1 MRLRNVQAVACLAAA
16 VLLSPWLAAQQPG
29 AAHPEMLVSSE
40 WLAKHLKDPNLVIL
54 HVAEK
59 KADFNRGHIPG
70 ARYLSTDDFV
80 TGDAAELPSPQQ
92 LQDVFQ
98 KLGVSDNSR
107 IVIYTTAWWP
117 MAARAYYT
125 LDYLGLGDRT
135 SLLDGGIEHWT
146 AEKRPVT
153 TQEFVPAPGG
163 KLAPHIHEEVRA
175 SLADAK
181 KASATE
187 SGNELLVDAR
197 PERRYT
203 SGHLPGAARVYWQ
216 ETLVDP
222 KDDPVMLSPEKLRAL
237 FASRGIK
244 PGEKLITYCEVG
256 LQASHM
262 YFVAKYLGYN
272 AAMYDGSFH
281 EWSMIN
287 GLPLVKGDSP
297 R

>member
-1 MRLRNVQAVACLAAA
+1 MRVRSFHSVRLMAVALLVSVA
-16 VLLSPWLAAQQPG
+16 VGAQQQPP

-40 WLAKHLKDPNLVIL
+40 WLSQHLSDPNLVIL

-59 KADFNRGHIPG
+59 KSDFNRGHIPG
-70 ARYLSTDDFV
+70 ARYLATDDFV
-80 TGDAAELPSPQQ
+80 EGDVAELPSAEH
-92 LQDVFQ
+92 LRAIFQ

-125 LDYLGLGDRT
+125 LDYLGLGDQT

-146 AEKRPVT
+146 AEKRPVS
-153 TQEFVPAPGG
+153 QGQSSAVPG
-163 KLAPHIHEEVRA
+163 KLTLHVHEEVRA
-175 SLADAK
+175 NLADAK
-181 KASATE
+181 KASAADSAKT
-187 SGNELLVDAR
+187 LLVDAR

-203 SGHLPGAARVYWQ
+203 AGHLPGATRIYWQ
-216 ETLVDP
+216 ETLSDP
-222 KDDPVMLSPEKLRAL
+222 KDDPVMIPPEKLRAL
-237 FASRGIK
+237 FAARGIK
-244 PGEKLITYCEVG
+244 PGQKLITYCEIG

-281 EWSMIN
+281 EWSMVN
-287 GLPLVKGDSP
+287 GLPLVKGDF
-297 R
+297 RR

>member
-1 MRLRNVQAVACLAAA
+1 MRLGKFQVIAIVTA
-16 VLLSPWLAAQQPG
+16 LLTISSSVSAQQPG
-29 AAHPEMLVSSE
+29 AAHPEMLVSTE
-40 WLAKHLKDPNLVIL
+40 WLAQHLKDPNLVIL

-59 KADFNRGHIPG
+59 KSDFNRGHIPG
-70 ARYLSTDDFV
+70 AHYLATDDFIE
-80 TGDAAELPSPQQ
+80 GDVAELPSPQH

-98 KLGVSDNSR
+98 KLGISNNSR

-117 MAARAYYT
+117 IAARAYYT

-146 AEKRPVT
+146 AQKRPVS
-153 TQEFVPAPGG
+153 QEESPAVSG
-163 KLAPHIHEEVRA
+163 KLAPHVHEEVRA
-175 SLADAK
+175 TLEQAR
-181 KASATE
+181 KASMPQAQDT
-187 SGNELLVDAR
+187 LLLDAR

-203 SGHLPGAARVYWQ
+203 AGHLPGATRVYWQ

-222 KDDPVMLSPEKLRAL
+222 KDDPVLLSPDKLRAL

-244 PGEKLITYCEVG
+244 PGQKLITYCEIG

-281 EWSMIN
+281 DWSMIN

>member
-1 MRLRNVQAVACLAAA
+1 MRSRMFHAVVATVLFMLLGRA
-16 VLLSPWLAAQQPG
+16 VAQQPG

-40 WLAKHLKDPNLVIL
+40 WLAQHLKDPNLVIL

-59 KADFNRGHIPG
+59 RSDFNAGHIPG
-70 ARYLSTDDFV
+70 AQFLATDDFI
-80 TGDAAELPSPQQ
+80 TGEDAELSSPQR
-92 LQDVFQ
+92 LQQVFER
-98 KLGVSDNSR
+98 LGVGSNSH

-125 LDYLGLGDRT
+125 LDYLGLGEQA
-135 SLLDGGIEHWT
+135 SLLDGGIEHWKAQKRSVSQET
-146 AEKRPVT
+146 A
-153 TQEFVPAPGG
+153 PASKGDFT
-163 KLAPHIHEEVRA
+163 PHIHEEVRA
-175 SLADAK
+175 SIGEAK
-181 KASATE
+181 KASAPD
-187 SGNELLVDAR
+187 SRDELLLDAR

-203 SGHLPGAARVYWQ
+203 SGHLPGAVRVYWQ

-222 KDDPVMLSPEKLRAL
+222 KNNPLLLPPKKLRAL

-244 PGEKLITYCEVG
+244 PGEKVVTYCEIG

-287 GLPLVKGDSP
+287 SLPLVKGDSP

>member
-1 MRLRNVQAVACLAAA
+1 MRLPGIHAVAFLAVVAFFSGVA
-16 VLLSPWLAAQQPG
+16 PAQQPG
-29 AAHPEMLVSSE
+29 AAHPEMLVSSN
-40 WLAKHLKDPNLVIL
+40 WLAEHLKDPNLVVL

-59 KADFNRGHIPG
+59 KSDFDRGHIPG

-80 TGDAAELPSPQQ
+80 AGDDAELPGPQQ

-98 KLGVSDNSR
+98 KLGISNNSR

-146 AEKRPVT
+146 AQKRPVT
-153 TQEFVPAPGG
+153 QEESQAASG
-163 KLAPHIHEEVRA
+163 KFTPHVREEVRA
-175 SLADAK
+175 SLAEAK
-181 KASATE
+181 KVSESQASDA
-187 SGNELLVDAR
+187 LLLDAR
-197 PERRYT
+197 PQRRYT
-203 SGHLPGAARVYWQ
+203 AGHLPGAARLYWQ
-216 ETLVDP
+216 ETLLDP
-222 KDDPVMLSPEKLRAL
+222 KDDPLLLSPEKLRAL
-237 FASRGIK
+237 FAARGIK
-244 PGEKLITYCEVG
+244 PGQKLITYCEVG

-281 EWSMIN
+281 EWSMMN

>member
-1 MRLRNVQAVACLAAA
+1 MRFRNSQVVAFLAAA
-16 VLLSPWLAAQQPG
+16 LLFSPWLAAQQQG

-40 WLAKHLKDPNLVIL
+40 WLAKHLKDPNLLIL

-59 KADFNRGHIPG
+59 KSDFDRGHLPG

-92 LQDVFQ
+92 LQDLFQ
-98 KLGVSDNSR
+98 KLGVSDNSHV
-107 IVIYTTAWWP
+107 VIYTTAWWP

-153 TQEFVPAPGG
+153 QESSSAPIG
-163 KLAPHIHEEVRA
+163 KLTPHIHEEVRA
-175 SLADAK
+175 TLQDAK

-187 SGNELLVDAR
+187 SGNVLLVDSR
-197 PERRYT
+197 PDRRYT
-203 SGHLPGAARVYWQ
+203 SGHLPGATRVYWQ

-222 KDDPVMLSPEKLRAL
+222 KDDPVMLSPEKLQAL
-237 FASRGIK
+237 FASRGVK

-281 EWSMIN
+281 EWSMVN
-287 GLPLVKGDSP
+287 GLPFVKGDSA

>member
-1 MRLRNVQAVACLAAA
+1 MTRSAALLAH
-16 VLLSPWLAAQQPG
+16 LS
-29 AAHPEMLVSSE
+29 HSVKS
-40 WLAKHLKDPNLVIL
+40 N
-54 HVAEK
+54 
-59 KADFNRGHIPG
+59 GHIPG
-70 ARYLSTDDFV
+70 ARYLSTDEFV
-80 TGDAAELPSPQQ
+80 SGDDAELPSPQQ
-92 LQDVFQ
+92 LQDLFQ
-98 KLGVSDNSR
+98 KLGVSDNSH

-153 TQEFVPAPGG
+153 QESAPAPSG
-163 KLAPHIHEEVRA
+163 KLAPHVHDEVRA

-181 KASATE
+181 KASAME

>member
-1 MRLRNVQAVACLAAA
+1 MRKFQAVAVIA
-16 VLLSPWLAAQQPG
+16 VLLISVRISAQPG

-40 WLAKHLKDPNLVIL
+40 WLAQHLKDPNLVIL
-54 HVAEK
+54 HVADK
-59 KADFNRGHIPG
+59 KSDFNRGHIPG

-80 TGDAAELPSPQQ
+80 AGDAAELPSPQQ
-92 LQDVFQ
+92 LQEVFQ
-98 KLGVSDNSR
+98 KLGVSNNSR

-125 LDYLGLGDRT
+125 LDYFGLGERT

-146 AEKRPVT
+146 AQKRPVS
-153 TQEFVPAPGG
+153 QESSPATSG
-163 KLAPHIHEEVRA
+163 KLTPHIHEEVRA
-175 SLADAK
+175 VLADAK
-181 KASATE
+181 KASATD
-187 SGNELLVDAR
+187 STDELLVDAR

-203 SGHLPGAARVYWQ
+203 AGHLPGAARVYWQ
-216 ETLVDP
+216 ETLLDA
-222 KDDPVMLSPEKLRAL
+222 KDDPVLLSPDQLKAL

-244 PGEKLITYCEVG
+244 PGETLITYCEVG

-281 EWSMIN
+281 EWSMMN

>member
-1 MRLRNVQAVACLAAA
+1 MRLRKIQAIAFIGLL
-16 VLLSPWLAAQQPG
+16 VLLSPGLRAQQVG
-29 AAHPEMLVSSE
+29 AAHPEMLVSSD
-40 WLAKHLKDPNLVIL
+40 WLAQHLRDQDLVIL

-59 KADFNRGHIPG
+59 KSDFNRGHIPG
-70 ARYLSTDDFV
+70 ARYLSTDDFI
-80 TGDAAELPSPQQ
+80 TGDDAELPSPQQ
-92 LQDVFQ
+92 LQAVFQ
-98 KLGVSDNSR
+98 KLGVSNNSHV
-107 IVIYTTAWWP
+107 VIYTTAWWP

-146 AEKRPVT
+146 SQKRPIS
-153 TQEFVPAPGG
+153 QEESAIAPG
-163 KLAPHIHEEVRA
+163 KLTPHLHEEVRA
-175 SLADAK
+175 SLAQAK
-181 KASATE
+181 EASGSAMPDV
-187 SGNELLVDAR
+187 LLLDAR

-216 ETLVDP
+216 ETLLDP
-222 KDDPVMLSPEKLRAL
+222 KDDPVLLPPDKLRAL

-244 PGEKLITYCEVG
+244 PGEKLITYCEIG

-281 EWSMIN
+281 EWSMMN